1 MGKIVGQEPEYRCS
15 DGQKIIVSKRNVVMR
30 EEKIRFSIIMPAY
43 NAEKHIV
50 RGINSVLNQTFQNFE
65 LIIINDGSGDKTS
78 ELVKRFSDERLIL
91 IEKEHEGISIAR
103 NTGIRQARGSYIC
116 FLDADDEFL
125 PHHLSHIDQLIY
137 DYPTRGFFSTTFNVS
152 MRYDANVVITRET
165 TGSVDYYRNA
175 SQEKQ
180 KRGEIIWTGCVCIK
194 KELFDLYGM
203 FEPGVQISEDTDMWR
218 RIYVHTGIVYSDNV
232 TVKRNRDGSQASI
245 KYPLYFEADPL
256 NRFPALLQD
265 KTIADDIKDSL
276 RGEYEQLKY
285 RVVRSYLYIG
295 NKKQAMEHFKKI
307 DKKRFSKVRILTIYI
322 VFLCPTILFR
332 KHQQYRHKGYYE
344 FDDKE

>member
-1 MGKIVGQEPEYRCS
+1 MYKNAGISYFG
-15 DGQKIIVSKRNVVMR
+15 D
-30 EEKIRFSIIMPAY
+30 SIIY
-43 NAEKHIV
+43 WEY
-50 RGINSVLNQTFQNFE
+50 GE
-65 LIIINDGSGDKTS
+65 TS
-78 ELVKRFSDERLIL
+78 ELVKRFSDELLIL
-91 IEKEHEGISIAR
+91 IEKAHEGISVAR

-137 DYPTRGFFSTTFNVS
+137 DYPTHGFFSTTFNVS

-180 KRGEIIWTGCVCIK
+180 RRGEMIWTGCVC
-194 KELFDLYGM
+194 
-203 FEPGVQISEDTDMWR
+203 
-218 RIYVHTGIVYSDNV
+218 IYVHTGIVYSDNV

-245 KYPLYFEADPL
+245 KYPLHFEEYSL
-256 NRFPALLQD
+256 NRLPALLQD

-276 RGEYEQLKY
+276 RGEYEQLKF

-307 DKKRFSKVRILTIYI
+307 DKKRFSKVRILKIYI
-322 VFLCPTILFR
+322 AFLCPTILFR
-332 KHQQYRHKGYYE
+332 KNQQYRHKGYYE